1 MNPELQKV
9 IQDIKDL
16 NDEIYKNNFS
26 ASQDFTK
33 KSRFINRLRVPVYS
47 ADPTTGEV
55 GELICVAGKL
65 KICSS
70 ANTFTI
76 VGTQS

>member
-1 MNPELQKV
+1 MNPEIAKLKQD
-9 IQDIKDL
+9 IQDL
-16 NDEIYKNNFS
+16 TEEVYKNNFS

-33 KSRFINRLRVPVYS
+33 KSRFINRIRVPVYS
-47 ADPTTGEV
+47 SDPTVAEV
-55 GELICVAGKL
+55 GELICVGGIL
-65 KICSS
+65 KVCSS

>member
-1 MNPELQKV
+1 MNPEIQKLK
-9 IQDIKDL
+9 QDIKDL

-33 KSRFINRLRVPVYS
+33 KSRFINSLRVPTYAS
-47 ADPTTGEV
+47 DPTVAEV

-65 KICSS
+65 KVCSS

-76 VGTQS
+76 VGTQI